1 MRHAFVTSCGVGSS
15 RTKGNALVSVQV
27 KAEIEVAMSSQETR
41 TWTFLTNHAH
51 VLVCIARDSGM
62 RMRDIAHAVGI
73 TERAAQS
80 IVSDLINEGYVNRTR
95 IGRRNNYVIN
105 PDMPLRHELERERLV
120 GELLGVIT
128 PESDNE

>member
-1 MRHAFVTSCGVGSS
+1 
-15 RTKGNALVSVQV
+15 
-27 KAEIEVAMSSQETR
+27 MSSQETR